1 MKRAIATLLSLT
13 MMFSIL
19 AQGPVAYAEGEEI
32 MAPAVQ
38 EEILTGEETQNEE
51 ALQEETPGEEDPEP
65 VPASEG
71 EDAVTDPEPTE
82 EPAEEPVEEVTAQE
96 EPEAVEEEPEEAV
109 LLQER
114 EDTQLP
120 AESDTTPAGPT
131 GGVEVTVLAG
141 LPMGEK
147 DLTVTLTT
155 KDSET
160 YQSQTLRLPASDS
173 SDPTATVR
181 FSGLAAGT
189 YTLTVSGGGF
199 APYTQDLT
207 VADLI
212 YQVQLCAGPLQTEA
226 YADGQ
231 PHPGVLLIG
240 DVVVNEEE
248 DENKESLNQEDVDA
262 LIASMENGDTDG
274 DLDGNGVVDLVDLQM
289 LANSLSDTTPVYSS
303 ISAKIPAE
311 MTTATSDS

>member
-1 MKRAIATLLSLT
+1 

-19 AQGPVAYAEGEEI
+19 AQGPVAYAEGEETT
-32 MAPAVQ
+32 APAAQ

-51 ALQEETPGEEDPEP
+51 ALQEETTGEEDPEP
-65 VPASEG
+65 TPAPEG
-71 EDAVTDPEPTE
+71 EDAMNEP
-82 EPAEEPVEEVTAQE
+82 EPAEEPVGEVPAQE

-109 LLQER
+109 LLQKQ

>member
-19 AQGPVAYAEGEEI
+19 AQGPVAYAEGEETT
-32 MAPAVQ
+32 APAAQ
-38 EEILTGEETQNEE
+38 EEILAGEETQNEE

-131 GGVEVTVLAG
+131 GGVEVMVLAG
-141 LPMGEK
+141 LPMAAK

-160 YQSQTLRLPASDS
+160 YQSQTLHLPASDS

-189 YTLTVSGGGF
+189 YTLTVSSGGF
-199 APYTQDLT
+199 APYTQELE
-207 VADLI
+207 VADLT

-240 DVVVNEEE
+240 DVKVSEEGE
-248 DENKESLNQEDVDA
+248 EKKVSQEGEEKRN
-262 LIASMENGDTDG
+262 LWTRRMWTR
-274 DLDGNGVVDLVDLQM
+274 
-289 LANSLSDTTPVYSS
+289 
-303 ISAKIPAE
+303 
-311 MTTATSDS
+311 

>member
-38 EEILTGEETQNEE
+38 EEILTGEETQREDPQSEE
-51 ALQEETPGEEDPEP
+51 HPQEETPVEDAPEP
-65 VPASEG
+65 TPAPEG
-71 EDAVTDPEPTE
+71 EDAMNEP
-82 EPAEEPVEEVTAQE
+82 EPAEEPVGEVPAQE

-109 LLQER
+109 LLQEQ

-131 GGVEVTVLAG
+131 GGVEVMVLAG
-141 LPMGEK
+141 LPMAAK

-160 YQSQTLRLPASDS
+160 YQSQTLHLPASDS

-199 APYTQDLT
+199 APYTQELE
-207 VADLI
+207 VADLT

-240 DVVVNEEE
+240 DVKVSEEGE
-248 DENKESLNQEDVDA
+248 EKKVSQEGEEKRN
-262 LIASMENGDTDG
+262 LWTRRMWTR
-274 DLDGNGVVDLVDLQM
+274 
-289 LANSLSDTTPVYSS
+289 
-303 ISAKIPAE
+303 
-311 MTTATSDS
+311 

>member
-19 AQGPVAYAEGEEI
+19 AQGPVAYAEGEETT
-32 MAPAVQ
+32 APAAQ
-38 EEILTGEETQNEE
+38 EEILAGEETQNEE
-51 ALQEETPGEEDPEP
+51 PLQEEN
-65 VPASEG
+65 PA
-71 EDAVTDPEPTE
+71 
-82 EPAEEPVEEVTAQE
+82 
-96 EPEAVEEEPEEAV
+96 EEEPEQEPAPEGEGAVTEPELTEETVEEVPAEEEPEVTEEKTEAPV
-109 LLQER
+109 LLQEQ

-141 LPMGEK
+141 LPMAAK

-160 YQSQTLRLPASDS
+160 YQSQALHLPASDS

-199 APYTQDLT
+199 APYTQELE
-207 VADLI
+207 VADLT

-240 DVVVNEEE
+240 DVKVSEEGE
-248 DENKESLNQEDVDA
+248 EKKVSQEGEEKRN
-262 LIASMENGDTDG
+262 LWTRRMWTR
-274 DLDGNGVVDLVDLQM
+274 
-289 LANSLSDTTPVYSS
+289 
-303 ISAKIPAE
+303 
-311 MTTATSDS
+311 

>member
-1 MKRAIATLLSLT
+1 MLSLT

-38 EEILTGEETQNEE
+38 EEILTGEETQREDPQSEE
-51 ALQEETPGEEDPEP
+51 HPQEETP
-65 VPASEG
+65 V
-71 EDAVTDPEPTE
+71 EDAPEPTPAPE
-82 EPAEEPVEEVTAQE
+82 GGDAVNEHEPAEEPMEEAPAEETSAEEASEVIEEKTE
-96 EPEAVEEEPEEAV
+96 EPE
-109 LLQER
+109 LLQKQ

-240 DVVVNEEE
+240 DVKVSEEGE
-248 DENKESLNQEDVDA
+248 EKKVSQEGEEKRN
-262 LIASMENGDTDG
+262 LWTRRMWTR
-274 DLDGNGVVDLVDLQM
+274 
-289 LANSLSDTTPVYSS
+289 
-303 ISAKIPAE
+303 
-311 MTTATSDS
+311 